1 MISEMPSVSPTGRYS
16 TTEAYK
22 ALGISYNTL
31 MRYMS
36 MGLIRPTMGK
46 TRRLFLGS
54 EIIRCWRL
62 V

>member
-1 MISEMPSVSPTGRYS
+1 MTNEAPRVSPEGRYS
-16 TTEAYK
+16 TTEAYR

-36 MGLIRPTMGK
+36 LGLIRPRIGG
-46 TRRLFLGS
+46 RRRVFLGS
-54 EIIRCWRL
+54 EIIRCWRS